1 MKKIIYPSTK
11 VERNVPKNLK
21 NNHLLLFS
29 HEIKKTISESYIFKK
44 KNIYYFN
51 SIIISLIFPNYFNK
65 YTFFGDKTFIERMK
79 RIVKSFLYSD
89 KKIEHIDKGIWFTDH
104 KSHVY
109 FHWILDSLQRAEMSI
124 NFNDEFPFLV
134 PEELFKISF
143 VNESLDFLGLRYKV
157 LKSDQLYK
165 IDNLLITSKTA
176 DESGN
181 YNTVILNK
189 LIKRFKENTK
199 FIEVKPSKNYFIIRQ
214 QKDGRIVDNFES
226 LKKVLNKY
234 NFELLR
240 FEEYTFHEKIN
251 LMNECKNL
259 MGIFG
264 SGLTNMIFLN
274 QESNVIEIR
283 EKEDRHNNAFFS
295 LSSSAGLNYYYEF
308 FEFNDKGL
316 FVDPAGLD
324 KLLKSLK

>member
-1 MKKIIYPSTK
+1 MKKIIYPSIE

-21 NNHLLLFS
+21 NNDLSLFS
-29 HEIKKTISESYIFKK
+29 HEMKKTISESFIFKK
-44 KNIYYFN
+44 KKIYYFN
-51 SIIISLIFPNYFNK
+51 STIISLIFPNYFNK
-65 YTFFGDKTFIERMK
+65 YSFFGDKTFIERMK
-79 RIVKSFLYSD
+79 RIIKSFTPSK

-109 FHWILDSLQRAEMSI
+109 FHWILDSLQRAEMSL

-134 PEELFKISF
+134 PEELFKLSY
-143 VNESLDFLGLRYKV
+143 VNESLDFLGFNYKV

-165 IDNLLITSKTA
+165 IENLLITSKTA

-181 YNTVILNK
+181 YNSEILNK
-189 LIKRFKENTK
+189 LIKRFKEKSELIN
-199 FIEVKPSKNYFIIRQ
+199 VQPSKNYFITRQ
-214 QKDGRIVDNFES
+214 QKDGRTVDNFES
-226 LKKVLNKY
+226 IKEVLKKY

-240 FEEYTFHEKIN
+240 FEEYNFHEKIN

-259 MGIFG
+259 IGIFG

-274 QESNVIEIR
+274 KESNVIEIR
-283 EKEDRHNNAFFS
+283 EAEDRHNNAFFS
-295 LSSSAGLNYYYEF
+295 LSSSVDLNYYYEF
-308 FEFNDKGL
+308 FEFNDEGL
-316 FVDPAGLD
+316 IVDPESLD

>member
-1 MKKIIYPSTK
+1 MKKIIYPSIE

-21 NNHLLLFS
+21 NDDLFLFS
-29 HEIKKTISESYIFKK
+29 HEIKKTISGSYIFKK

-51 SIIISLIFPNYFNK
+51 SIIVSFNLPNYFNK

-79 RIVKSFLYSD
+79 RIVKSFISSK

-124 NFNDEFPFLV
+124 NFNDEFPLLV
-134 PEELFKISF
+134 PEELFKLSF

-189 LIKRFKENTK
+189 LIKRFKENSK
-199 FIEVKPSKNYFIIRQ
+199 LIEVKPSKNYFIIRQ
-214 QKDGRIVDNFES
+214 QKDGRIVDNFQS
-226 LKKVLNKY
+226 IKKVLNKY

-240 FEEYTFHEKIN
+240 FEEYTFLEKIN

-283 EKEDRHNNAFFS
+283 EVEDRHNNAFFS
-295 LSSSAGLNYYYEF
+295 LSSSVGTNYYYEF
-308 FEFNDKGL
+308 FEFNDRGL
-316 FVDPAGLD
+316 IVDPVGLD

>member
-1 MKKIIYPSTK
+1 MKKIIYPSLE

-21 NNHLLLFS
+21 NDDLYLFS
-29 HEIKKTISESYIFKK
+29 HEIKKTISGSYIFKK

-51 SIIISLIFPNYFNK
+51 SIIVSFNLPNYFNK

-79 RIVKSFLYSD
+79 RIVKSFISSK

-124 NFNDEFPFLV
+124 NFNDEFPLLV
-134 PEELFKISF
+134 PEELFKLSF

-189 LIKRFKENTK
+189 LIKRFKENSK
-199 FIEVKPSKNYFIIRQ
+199 LIEVKPSKNYFIIRQ
-214 QKDGRIVDNFES
+214 QKDGRIVDNFQS
-226 LKKVLNKY
+226 IKKVLNKY

-240 FEEYTFHEKIN
+240 FEEYTFLEKIN

-283 EKEDRHNNAFFS
+283 EVEDRHNNAFFS
-295 LSSSAGLNYYYEF
+295 LSSSVGTNYYYEF
-308 FEFNDKGL
+308 FEFNDRGL
-316 FVDPAGLD
+316 IVDPVGLD